1 MTHAMYAATAR
12 SITSGR
18 RICGRAPFMESA
30 ERPRR
35 LPLTALPPFAP
46 TIGAVNSR
54 TNFPPR
60 PRAVTTIETEKLHQ
74 ITTLAHGA
82 HGPNDGAMCAMEA
95 AAYIAGEPWS
105 DHPQCVSP
113 VIAAFMRTWND
124 ALPDADRTR
133 LLLPLIPE
141 TIGTRTTD
149 ADEETRAWRATDW
162 LVRVQTPA
170 WLRLAG
176 LTDHAQALESCA
188 RIVDAA
194 TARAEQPKIDAARDA
209 AWDATRAAA
218 WDATAAAA
226 RDAAA
231 AAASD
236 AAWDATAAAAGVAL
250 APTVATLQASACD
263 LVRAMCA
270 VGRGAASH
278 DEHE

>member
-1 MTHAMYAATAR
+1 M
-12 SITSGR
+12 
-18 RICGRAPFMESA
+18 
-30 ERPRR
+30 
-35 LPLTALPPFAP
+35 
-46 TIGAVNSR
+46 
-54 TNFPPR
+54 
-60 PRAVTTIETEKLHQ
+60 TTIETEKLHQ

-113 VIAAFMRTWND
+113 VIAAFMRSWND

-194 TARAEQPKIDAARDA
+194 TARAEQSKIDAAGDAARDAARAAAGDAARDA
-209 AWDATRAAA
+209 AWAAAGVAAGVATWAASRAA
-218 WDATAAAA
+218 T
-226 RDAAA
+226 
-231 AAASD
+231 
-236 AAWDATAAAAGVAL
+236 TAAAGVAL